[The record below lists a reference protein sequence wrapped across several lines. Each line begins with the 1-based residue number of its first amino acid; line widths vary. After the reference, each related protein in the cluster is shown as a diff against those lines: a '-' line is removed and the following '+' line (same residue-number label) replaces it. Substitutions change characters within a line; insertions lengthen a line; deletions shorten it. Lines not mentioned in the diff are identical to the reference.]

1 MMTKQEMN
9 EKIVEQVE
17 RAFDEQIAFLSRLIS
32 FPTMAG
38 REGACQAFFADSCR
52 TMGLDVELFQA
63 DMETIKT
70 HPAYTEIGVP
80 YEGRPNVIA
89 RLRGQGGGKSLIL
102 NGHIDEVP
110 PEPVSEWT
118 NSPWEAV
125 VKEDRL
131 QGRGALDMK
140 GGVSAMFFALK
151 AVIAAGLRPKGDVIL
166 ETVVEEELGGSGGS
180 LACLLHGVTADA
192 MVTPECSQQRI
203 WISHPGIKY
212 FRVKVIGKPT
222 HAALS
227 HEGVNAIVKMVP
239 IITALD
245 RLDRQRAER
254 LSYPLLSQ
262 DTGRSCN
269 LSIGKMLAGEWVS
282 TVAGWAVLECR
293 VGFVPGE
300 SGQSVME
307 EIERTVREAVK
318 DDPWLMEHP
327 PEIEWFGWN
336 AEPWVEPPDSPLI
349 KQMVETSAKV
359 PGMGAKVTAAPCG
372 LDSRFGI
379 MFGTPS
385 ISFGPKGGS
394 LHGVDE
400 WVDLKSL
407 KGLTKVYA
415 LFICDWCGVSGQEE

>member
-1 MMTKQEMN
+1 MN
-9 EKIVEQVE
+9 EAVMQEVDQF
-17 RAFDEQIAFLSRLIS
+17 FDDQIAFLSKLIS
-32 FPTMAG
+32 FSTMAG
-38 REGACQAFFADSCR
+38 QEGPCQTFFADSCR
-52 TMGLDVELFQA
+52 TMGLDVELFEA
-63 DMETIKT
+63 DMETVKK
-70 HPAYTEIGVP
+70 HRAYTEIGLP
-80 YEGRPNVIA
+80 YAGRPNVIA
-89 RLRGQGGGKSLIL
+89 RLKGQGGGRSLIL

-110 PEPVSEWT
+110 PEPLSEWT
-118 NSPWEAV
+118 NSPWAAV
-125 VKEDRL
+125 VRDNRL
-131 QGRGALDMK
+131 YGRGALDMK

-151 AVIAAGLRPKGDVIL
+151 AVLAAGIKLKGEVIL
-166 ETVVEEELGGSGGS
+166 ETVVEEELGGSGGT
-180 LACLLHGVTADA
+180 LACLIHGVTADA

-212 FRVKVIGKPT
+212 FRVRVLGRPT

-245 RLDRQRAER
+245 RLDRERAGR
-254 LSYPLLSQ
+254 LSYPLLSR

-269 LSIGKMLAGEWVS
+269 LSLGKMLAGEWVS
-282 TVAGWAVLECR
+282 TVAGWAVLDCR

-300 SGQSVME
+300 NGRSVME
-307 EIERTVREAVK
+307 EIEKTVTDAVK
-318 DDPWLMEHP
+318 DDPWFAEHP

-336 AEPWVEPPDSPLI
+336 AEPWVEPEDSLVI
-349 KQMVETSAKV
+349 KKMVEASAKV
-359 PGMGAKVTAAPCG
+359 PGMEAKATAAPCG
-372 LDSRFGI
+372 LDSRFGL

-400 WVDLKSL
+400 WVDLESL
-407 KGLTKVYA
+407 RGLTKVYA

>member
-1 MMTKQEMN
+1 MTKEQMN
-9 EKIVEQVE
+9 EKIAEQVE
-17 RAFDEQIAFLSRLIS
+17 MAFDEQIAFLSKLIS

-38 REGACQAFFADSCR
+38 QEGPCQTFFADSCR
-52 TMGLDVELFQA
+52 DMGLNVELFQA
-63 DMETIKT
+63 DMQTIKA

-89 RLRGQGGGKSLIL
+89 RLPGQGGGRSLIL

-110 PEPVSEWT
+110 PEPLSEWT
-118 NSPWEAV
+118 NSPWTAV
-125 VKEDRL
+125 VKGNRL
-131 QGRGALDMK
+131 YGRGALDMK
-140 GGVSAMFFALK
+140 GGVSAMFFALR
-151 AVIAAGLRPKGDVIL
+151 ALLAAGLKLKGQVIL
-166 ETVVEEELGGSGGS
+166 ETVVEEELGGSGGT
-180 LACLLHGVTADA
+180 LACLLHGVKADA

-212 FRVKVIGKPT
+212 FRVKVIGRPT

-245 RLDRQRAER
+245 LLDKERAAR

-262 DTGRSCN
+262 DTGRPCN

-282 TVAGWAVLECR
+282 TVAGWAVIDCR
-293 VGFVPGE
+293 IGFVPGE
-300 SGQSVME
+300 SGESVMKE
-307 EIERTVREAVK
+307 VERTVSEAVK
-318 DDPWLMEHP
+318 DDPWFIEHP

-336 AEPWVEPPDSPLI
+336 AEPWVEPENSPLI
-349 KQMVETSAKV
+349 KQMQETSAKV
-359 PGMGAKVTAAPCG
+359 PGMEAKVTAASCG
-372 LDSRFGI
+372 LDSRFGV
-379 MFGTPS
+379 MFGVPS

-400 WVDLKSL
+400 WVDLESL
-407 KGLTKVYA
+407 KGLTKTYA
-415 LFICDWCGVSGQEE
+415 LFICDWCGVS